1 MVVNCVRVFV
11 LTAVV
16 AAWQVSPAVAGPL
29 WQSASRLAEQA
40 GRQAPG
46 PTPSTARAATSSS
59 AEQGT
64 LSQSS
69 MSKRKKWVIV
79 AAAVLGVAG
88 GMYAIDHSVLDN
100 TPSSK
105 GTRKD

>member
-1 MVVNCVRVFV
+1 MVKCARVLV

-16 AAWQVSPAVAGPL
+16 AAWQVSPAIAGPL

-46 PTPSTARAATSSS
+46 PTPGAARAATSAS

-64 LSQSS
+64 LYQSS
-69 MSKRKKWVIV
+69 MSKRKKWLVV
-79 AAAVLGVAG
+79 AVAVLGVAG
-88 GMYAIDHSVLDN
+88 GVYAIDHSVLDN